1 MSVNV
6 DTPFHKTAS
15 DMFDPAIA
23 ALRTVL
29 PNAGVTILIRDE
41 RLPDGFL
48 LVSEDDNLMY
58 LEAHTLDGEVLGGR
72 FQPDGEPVPAPG
84 A

>member
-6 DTPFHKTAS
+6 ETPFYKTAS
-15 DMFDPAIA
+15 DLFDPAIA
-23 ALRTVL
+23 AVRSVL

-48 LVSEDDNLMY
+48 LVVDDANMMY
-58 LEAHTLDGEVLGGR
+58 LEAHTHDGEVLGGR
-72 FQPDGEPVPAPG
+72 FRPDGEPVPVPNL
-84 A
+84 